1 MVVWKKMR
9 FDLVEITKKI
19 YIGTF
24 RRKTLLW
31 MQYNPPIHFNPR
43 FYQSFFLHSS
53 VHCIVH
59 TALIVKKKTCH
70 TKKAKYMH
78 MRSER
83 KKMIAQVVKKSL
95 KNTMNVTTTQTSKK
109 EIKMIK

>member
-1 MVVWKKMR
+1 
-9 FDLVEITKKI
+9 
-19 YIGTF
+19 
-24 RRKTLLW
+24 
-31 MQYNPPIHFNPR
+31 
-43 FYQSFFLHSS
+43 
-53 VHCIVH
+53 
-59 TALIVKKKTCH
+59 
-70 TKKAKYMH
+70 